1 MNKDYAFSGIP
12 DKEFV
17 RGEIPMTKEE
27 IRTITIS
34 KMKINQFSNI
44 LDIGGGTGSIA
55 IECALK
61 AKKGRV
67 FTIERNSKGI
77 DLIKTNSGKFS
88 VENLEII
95 HGMAPDDLPENIIFD
110 AIVIGGSGGN
120 MEKVLDY
127 AYGHLKTGGMIVG
140 NMITIENMYIFLEY
154 CKKKLKNL
162 DVSLISVSKG
172 KFVGD
177 VTMMIA
183 NNGVYVIA
191 AEK

>member
-88 VENLEII
+88 VENLE
-95 HGMAPDDLPENIIFD
+95 
-110 AIVIGGSGGN
+110 
-120 MEKVLDY
+120 
-127 AYGHLKTGGMIVG
+127 
-140 NMITIENMYIFLEY
+140 
-154 CKKKLKNL
+154 
-162 DVSLISVSKG
+162 
-172 KFVGD
+172 
-177 VTMMIA
+177 
-183 NNGVYVIA
+183 
-191 AEK
+191 